1 MTAQFQPQFAR
12 ELIEVLVT
20 APVEAYRR
28 SVRFQLAFQCLAEP
42 ARPHPPRK
50 RPGHAPR
57 RAQDTNQALP
67 RCARDAKWPRLSM
80 RWSPSRNSR
89 IRLLRPGEGTSPMTR
104 LGKRYSATFRQ
115 FGSVTPCA
123 ECLVDKQLLAPGFA
137 KRAFLELWVVI
148 PHQKSV
154 VVDPLDDIV
163 LPRPKPSL
171 EFPQGTYLDKG
182 YDTLWLLREML
193 RRHHNFHNR
202 TCGEGTRDLRTNS
215 KKKVR
220 RWPVEPTHSWTD
232 CFQHSL
238 IRWETPNPI
247 ISGNKH
253 RNLHRRQRRC
263 LRRREVNA

>member
-1 MTAQFQPQFAR
+1 MTTQFQPQFAR
-12 ELIEVLVT
+12 ELIEGLAT

-28 SVRFQLAFQCLAEP
+28 SVRLQLALQCLAEP
-42 ARPHPPRK
+42 ARPHPLRK

-57 RAQDTNQALP
+57 RAQDTNQTLP

-115 FGSVTPCA
+115 FGSVTPCV
-123 ECLVDKQLLAPGFA
+123 ECLVGKQLLAPGFA